1 MKCAV
6 DELPLSFGDLLIT
19 LRRPVFQRIGIFA
32 HHPLAGAGGIQQD
45 GVKAFRQRG
54 AKHPT
59 IEVGQGDVADAAAA
73 DIGMQDFN
81 PTGGKLVGE
90 NPALISHARSN
101 LCSFGTRGGGHIH
114 DPLRHVAIGKQ
125 RRNRQHRT
133 GFLDVKQAA
142 EMFGGAAQR
151 QGVLIIAFDPKALFA
166 PRDWRQLP
174 AIGRDLLQKVGD
186 GNFQRIHAQ
195 AAA

>member
-1 MKCAV
+1 M
-6 DELPLSFGDLLIT
+6 
-19 LRRPVFQRIGIFA
+19 
-32 HHPLAGAGGIQQD
+32 
-45 GVKAFRQRG
+45 
-54 AKHPT
+54 
-59 IEVGQGDVADAAAA
+59 GQGNIADAAAA

-81 PTGGKLVGE
+81 PAGGKLIGE
-90 NPALISHARSN
+90 DPARISHARGD
-101 LCSFGTRGGGHIH
+101 LRGFGTRCSGDIH
-114 DPLRHVAIGKQ
+114 DPLWHVAIGKQ

-133 GFLDVKQAA
+133 GFLDIKQAA

-166 PRDWRQLP
+166 PGDRRQLP
-174 AIGRDLLQKVGD
+174 AIGRYPLQKAGD